1 MALAAIVSL
10 CSGILSLTSADTH
23 INKIEI
29 AQAKIENEILRFRMR
44 VGKYSVNAQERSVGD
59 ETNNTMKSP
68 EKKSTVDRRAG
79 AQGHNRSPNY
89 YTLEKMARRSLGC
102 QRKYSNGLTAVV
114 RLRIFAQR
122 KGFCSIRSV
131 YEVLPPPSRFFQR
144 KEKHKTQH
152 TSQHDIHNTTKPKH
166 TIIVYHS

>member
-1 MALAAIVSL
+1 MDVFCSSIVPSQ
-10 CSGILSLTSADTH
+10 SSTAF
-23 INKIEI
+23 
-29 AQAKIENEILRFRMR
+29 ENDSR
-44 VGKYSVNAQERSVGD
+44 VRVIG
-59 ETNNTMKSP
+59 
-68 EKKSTVDRRAG
+68 STVYLLVSTYIQFRYVWPVYVYAVCVRTGSLFDEK
-79 AQGHNRSPNY
+79 RSPNY